1 MGFHYISTIHQA
13 KVDCQLAFLFLLQ
26 EKIDRLLDSVRMLLP
41 DGSNIGFVYSDDL
54 ANLNKSIHDQ
64 MDELYI
70 RRGETVEQ
78 EATLCLAVLMGYNVS
93 MYANSDDEKKKQFM
107 LERSKYILSQLPHS
121 QLRTRLLYCCLRFV
135 NQK

>member
-1 MGFHYISTIHQA
+1 MNAI
-13 KVDCQLAFLFLLQ
+13 LLQ

-107 LERSKYILSQLPHS
+107 LERSKYILSQLLHS